1 MEFWIFV
8 GVIAL
13 VVVVFRAYRSGLRE
27 SEGHETP
34 GRTVAASSTGK
45 PARFEIRYLDSF
57 QRIKGRFF
65 PCKVVEVRGRFPNAL
80 TRDLDLKI
88 ILLDA
93 TASEKRPVISHLEA
107 FQLRNSV
114 FFGFTTNLGRV
125 NHDQYL
131 PEWTSVGKIFP
142 DFLETP
148 YGGNRRIQA
157 LAVLL
162 DHHESDAF
170 TSQGSTPN
178 LAWSDETI
186 FSLTVESEGYLGGEE
201 KNNRHRVQI
210 VHLAVAVA
218 AADGTIADTEGDRI
232 REWIE
237 RQVEAALEGSREEL
251 KRKFNQAFRA
261 AYQQTRTSSGLPES
275 ILAELHKEAS
285 DSLKYEAM
293 ELCYDIM
300 AADGI
305 ADKKELRLLDRI
317 AGALGL
323 DPDEVK
329 AIRDLR
335 MVGLETQEKTRD
347 DLESLL
353 GIDPDGSPEEIQRHL
368 RKEFRKWNAR
378 VTQASSPEEK
388 EHAQQMID
396 RIARARE
403 KYPRAGA

>member
-8 GVIAL
+8 GVLAF
-13 VVVVFRAYRSGLRE
+13 VVVVVRAYRSGQRE
-27 SEGHETP
+27 SEGREGP
-34 GRTVAASSTGK
+34 GKTTAASSTGR
-45 PARFEIRYLDSF
+45 PVRFEIRYRDSL
-57 QRIKGRFF
+57 QRIEGRSF
-65 PCKVVEVRGRFPNAL
+65 PCKEVEVRGRLPNAR

-88 ILLDA
+88 VLLDV
-93 TASEKRPVISHLEA
+93 TDGEQRPVLAHLEA
-107 FQLRNSV
+107 FQLKDSLL
-114 FFGFTTNLGRV
+114 FGFTTNLGRV

-170 TSQGSTPN
+170 PSRASDLD
-178 LAWSDETI
+178 LAWSDESV
-186 FSLTVESEGYLGGEE
+186 FPLTVESEGYLGGEE
-201 KNNRHRVQI
+201 RNNRHRVQI

-218 AADGTIADTEGDRI
+218 AADGTIADAEGNRI

-261 AYQQTRTSSGLPES
+261 AYQRTRTSQDLPES
-275 ILAELHKEAS
+275 VLADLHEEAS

-317 AGALGL
+317 ARALGL
-323 DPDEVK
+323 DPDEVQ

-335 MVGLETQEKTRD
+335 MVGLDTQEKTRD

-388 EHAQQMID
+388 QHAQQMID

-403 KYPRAGA
+403 KYARAGS

>member
-1 MEFWIFV
+1 MEFWILI
-8 GVIAL
+8 GVIAF
-13 VVVVFRAYRSGLRE
+13 VVVVVRAYRSGQRE
-27 SEGHETP
+27 SEGAGTP
-34 GRTVAASSTGK
+34 GKAAASGK
-45 PARFEIRYLDSF
+45 PSHFEIRYRDAR
-57 QRIKGRFF
+57 QRIEGRVF
-65 PCKVVEVRGRFPNAL
+65 PCKEVEVRGRLPNAL

-88 ILLDA
+88 ILLDV
-93 TASEKRPVISHLEA
+93 TDGEGRPVISHLEA

-114 FFGFTTNLGRV
+114 LFGFTSNLGRV

-148 YGGNRRIQA
+148 YGGNRRIKA

-170 TSQGSTPN
+170 PSRASN
-178 LAWSDETI
+178 LDLAWSDETV
-186 FSLTVESEGYLGGEE
+186 FPLKVESDGYLGGME
-201 KNNRHRVQI
+201 KNERHRVQI

-218 AADGTIADTEGDRI
+218 AADGTIADAEGNRI

-251 KRKFNQAFRA
+251 KRKFNQAFRL
-261 AYQQTRTSSGLPES
+261 AYQRTRESQALPES
-275 ILAELHKEAS
+275 VLADLREQAS

-293 ELCYDIM
+293 ELCFDIM
-300 AADGI
+300 AADGV

-317 AGALGL
+317 ARALGL
-323 DPDEVK
+323 DPDEVQ

-335 MVGLETQEKTRD
+335 MVGLDTQEKTRD

-353 GIDPDGSPEEIQRHL
+353 GIDPDWSAEEIQRHL

-403 KYPRAGA
+403 KYARAGA